1 MSKSS
6 QLSQLT
12 TNLTTNR
19 DGETLA
25 LALNSHLNALR
36 KNKNSPPELMLATSY
51 FTAQG
56 WFSVARE
63 IEKLSKVRLLV
74 GCERPLPHDEINKQ
88 QNNRQTQNNN
98 ENLFAKHIQEIF
110 QRHEKYLLQEYELQ
124 PFNQRS
130 TELWRNLPKAL
141 RKGNIEVRR
150 YKKSFFHAKTWILKN
165 TAATLGSSNLT
176 YAGVNKN
183 QEANI
188 TLQNLEMQQTLE
200 KWYEQVWQEAEV
212 YDLATHYDQLNREYS
227 PYEIYLKT
235 LYECFQDEIT
245 LENEIESNSLQRMS
259 LTNFQQNGVTR
270 ARRIINKYNGVLIAD
285 TVGLGKTFIAG
296 ELMRTYIE
304 KRQQVLLVV
313 PASMIETW
321 KNFLKEQHLS
331 NIEPIS
337 YEKFA
342 NQYKDDDLRHQ
353 QELYQLVVID
363 EAHNYRNPDTKA
375 RAQVLRNFLEGPKS
389 PQGPQLPQRPR
400 RPRDLVLLTATPVNN
415 SIEDL
420 ETLLGY
426 FLKDGALETH
436 KYPYPSIKAF
446 FKKIKKNE
454 EDASNT
460 KKLEPLIDAVTLKR
474 TRQFVQTEYPD
485 AKLPDENGKLQPV
498 TFPDR
503 TLKTV
508 RYNFDESL
516 PEIFEQLQDI
526 LTCKGKKPPK
536 LTLAIY
542 QVEKYRIEQQK
553 ERKEEK
559 NIIGLI
565 RSLML
570 KRFESSVQAFCHTC
584 QEMVKKHEKLLEAIA
599 QGKVIKTTAKR
610 KPPADNDDEKW
621 EEEEEEEPAGKFDF
635 KALEK
640 DVENDLKL
648 LKSLASKNLEP
659 EKDPKLKKLVEQIA
673 EIAQQAR
680 NDTEDERKRK
690 NNRKILIFSYYK
702 DTAQWIYD
710 FLSKNLNQNPLL
722 VDYKGENI
730 LQYTSGSG
738 DGTTDPDK
746 AVKLFSPETAA
757 KNAKTV
763 TSEKECD
770 ILVTTDV
777 LSEGK
782 NLQQCRNI
790 ISYDL
795 PWNPM
800 RLIQRHGRI
809 DRLLSK
815 HKTVFL
821 HTFFPVDRL
830 GEFFDLEYKVRKKL
844 TLADKTTGIEAT
856 PIEDG
861 AESARMY
868 SENRKELD
876 NIEQE
881 NAIETLEGKSNYDMR
896 TAEEYRMALN
906 KALNQP
912 EIKWLERLEEM
923 PAKVGSGK
931 YSEKN
936 GHLFCAKVE
945 ESPQP
950 FLRFVPTT
958 EPQQPIIADL
968 YQCLELI
975 KCCEK
980 TERVLSEK
988 DWKQAFPAWQKALKT
1003 IVKEWNDFVHESK
1016 KQTTLAKINREVAQ
1030 FLREYPPTDVGQ
1042 EEVAKVIA
1050 ALKRPWK
1057 KHDEKELKNIWNE
1070 KKENSQEQA
1079 SLKLFNLVSRKN
1091 IHPTVYSKQYEIIE
1105 EGQVRPVC
1113 WMSLRKK

>member
-1 MSKSS
+1 MSMSS

-19 DGETLA
+19 DGKTLA
-25 LALNSHLNALR
+25 RALNSHLNALR
-36 KNKNSPPELMLATSY
+36 KNKNSPAELMLATSY

-56 WFSVARE
+56 WFSIANE

-74 GCERPLPHDEINKQ
+74 GCERPLPHDEINQ
-88 QNNRQTQNNN
+88 QTQSND
-98 ENLFAKHIQEIF
+98 ENLFTKHIQEIF
-110 QRHEKYLLQEYELQ
+110 QRHERYLLQEYELQ
-124 PFNQRS
+124 PFDEKS

-188 TLQNLEMQQTLE
+188 TLQNLEMQQQLE
-200 KWYEQVWQEAEV
+200 NWYEQVWEEAEV

-235 LYECFQDEIT
+235 LYECFYDEIA
-245 LENEIESNSLQRMS
+245 LENEIESSSSERMS

-270 ARRIINKYNGVLIAD
+270 ARRIINKYKGVLIAD

-304 KRQQVLLVV
+304 QRQQVLLVV
-313 PASMIETW
+313 PAAMKEIW
-321 KNFLKEQHLS
+321 KNFLKKQLLS
-331 NIEPIS
+331 NVEPIS

-342 NQYKDDDLRHQ
+342 NQHRDGDLRHQ

-363 EAHNYRNPDTKA
+363 EAHNYRNPDTTA
-375 RAQVLRNFLEGPKS
+375 RAQVLRKFLYET
-389 PQGPQLPQRPR
+389 Q

-415 SIEDL
+415 SIQDL

-426 FLKDGALETH
+426 FLDDDALAKH

-454 EDASNT
+454 EDGINT

-474 TRQFVQTEYPD
+474 TRQFVQKEYPD
-485 AKLPDENGKLQPV
+485 AKLPDENGELKPV
-498 TFPDR
+498 TFPER
-503 TLKTV
+503 KLKTV

-516 PEIFEQLQDI
+516 PEIFEQLKDI

-542 QVEKYRIEQQK
+542 QVEKYRIIEK
-553 ERKEEK
+553 NTEYAEDTRKEEK

-570 KRFESSVQAFCHTC
+570 KRFESSIKAFCHTC
-584 QEMVKKHEKLLEAIA
+584 EEMVKKHKKLLDAIG
-599 QGKVIKTTAKR
+599 QEKVITTTTKR
-610 KPPADNDDEKW
+610 PPPADNDDEEW
-621 EEEEEEEPAGKFDF
+621 EKETYEPAENFDVE
-635 KALEK
+635 ALKK

-648 LKSLASKNLEP
+648 LQSLASKNLEQ
-659 EKDPKLKKLVEQIA
+659 EKDPKLKKLIEQIA
-673 EIAQQAR
+673 EIARQAR
-680 NDTEDERKRK
+680 EDTKDERQRK
-690 NNRKILIFSYYK
+690 NNRKVLIFSYYK
-702 DTAQWIYD
+702 DTARWIYE
-710 FLSKNLNQNPLL
+710 FLSKNLHKNHLL
-722 VDYKGENI
+722 VDYKGINI
-730 LQYTSGSG
+730 LLYTSGSG
-738 DGTTDPDK
+738 DGTNTTNPDK
-746 AVKLFSPETAA
+746 ATKLFSPETAA
-757 KNAKTV
+757 KDTETV
-763 TSEKECD
+763 SSETECD

-830 GEFFDLEYKVRKKL
+830 REFFDLEYKVRKKL
-844 TLADKTTGIEAT
+844 MLADEATGIEAT

-861 AESARMY
+861 AESLRMY
-868 SENRKELD
+868 SENRADLD
-876 NIEQE
+876 NLEQE
-881 NAIETLEGKSNYDMR
+881 NALEAVEGKSNYNMR
-896 TAEEYRMALN
+896 TAEEYRMALK
-906 KALNQP
+906 KALNES

-931 YSEKN
+931 YAEKN
-936 GHLFCAKVE
+936 GHLFCAKVG

-950 FLRFVPTT
+950 FLRFVPTGET
-958 EPQQPIIADL
+958 QQPIIADL
-968 YQCLELI
+968 YQCLELL
-975 KCCEK
+975 KCCEQ
-980 TERVLSEK
+980 TERALSEQE
-988 DWKQAFPAWQKALKT
+988 WKQAFPAWQKALKT
-1003 IVKEWNDFVHESK
+1003 IVKEWNEFVHESK
-1016 KQTTLAKINREVAQ
+1016 RQTKIASINNNVVQ
-1030 FLREYPPTDVGQ
+1030 FLQSYPPTNVGQ
-1042 EEVAKVIA
+1042 EKVAKVIA
-1050 ALKRPWK
+1050 TLKRPWRR
-1057 KHDEKELKNIWNE
+1057 HEERELKNIWKE
-1070 KKENSQEQA
+1070 KKENSQEA
-1079 SLKLFNLVSRKN
+1079 SLKLFNFVSRKN
-1091 IHPTVYSKQYEIIE
+1091 IRPTVYSKQYSKQYEFIE